1 MSLLLQTLGYTFLK
15 QSKSGYITMSYSPL
29 RALNISVTVRS
40 MRSHDI
46 RIAADIFYHPS
57 LHIEY
62 LLIPARPFLDD
73 CPRGINFAQTGIF
86 R

>member
-1 MSLLLQTLGYTFLK
+1 
-15 QSKSGYITMSYSPL
+15 MSYSPL

-40 MRSHDI
+40 MRSRDI
-46 RIAADIFYHPS
+46 RVADIFYHPY